1 MRTLI
6 YAENEKDAMQYK
18 NYRCLF
24 GAGIALDE
32 KDLESPDYTEIRLVG
47 TYYKN
52 PCWHTFMTRLYQL
65 VATGKAEFTVE
76 EWW

>member
-32 KDLESPDYTEIRLVG
+32 KDLESLEYTEIRLVG
-47 TYYKN
+47 TYYRN
-52 PCWHTFMTRLYQL
+52 PGWQAFMTRLYQL
-65 VATGKAEFTVE
+65 TKQGRVEFTVE